1 MSPWSRCSMGNG
13 RSLLT
18 QLGRELR
25 ESIHAGAALAAL
37 TLAAGCGGKDV
48 ASPEVRTAD
57 HSSTTTVDT
66 MTTDGTKAVTST
78 PEASDAATSPNLPQQ
93 TYSLAQLGCFGPGY
107 DGGYYGQC
115 CFEAQCYTPEA
126 GEACLGAEDGQ
137 ALRSKI
143 RLPLGSGDCGCNVPE
158 QGREYLT
165 GPFASYPADNS
176 EGDAG
181 GDPRSGSCCYVIG
194 SISCTGRPF
203 CVDGTLLLAEAV
215 ARADW
220 LPG

>member
-1 MSPWSRCSMGNG
+1 MGND
-13 RSLLT
+13 RSLLML
-18 QLGRELR
+18 LGRELR

-48 ASPEVRTAD
+48 AGTEVRTAD
-57 HSSTTTVDT
+57 HPSTTPVDT
-66 MTTDGTKAVTST
+66 PTTTTPDVTDAATST
-78 PEASDAATSPNLPQQ
+78 PGATDAATSPNLPRE
-93 TYSLAQLGCFGPGY
+93 TYSLAQIGCFGPGY

-115 CFEAQCYTPEA
+115 CFEAHCYTPGA
-126 GEACLGAEDGQ
+126 GEACLGAENTP
-137 ALRSKI
+137 ALRGKI
-143 RLPLGSGDCGCNVPE
+143 RLPGGSGECGCSVPE
-158 QGREYLT
+158 QGGESLS
-165 GPFASYPADNS
+165 GPFASNPADHS

-181 GDPRSGSCCYVIG
+181 GTLRSGSCCYVVG

-203 CVDGTLLLAEAV
+203 CVDGRLLLAEAV